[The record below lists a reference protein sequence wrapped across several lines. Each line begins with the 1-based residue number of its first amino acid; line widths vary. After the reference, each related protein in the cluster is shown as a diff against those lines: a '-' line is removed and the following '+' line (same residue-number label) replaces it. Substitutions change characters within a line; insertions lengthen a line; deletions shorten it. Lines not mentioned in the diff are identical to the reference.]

1 MSTTRKRRLLKLADL
16 LEANAKNKKGAKFDM
31 RIWGRMDD
39 ENAEPEMSCGT
50 TCCALGLAAISGT
63 FKRAG
68 LDYEIN
74 KNDIISPV
82 QIIHRN
88 PKTWRKSRGDT
99 IDAAM
104 KVFHITRY
112 EAERLFIPMMYPH
125 GFFDMGTTGAKTERK
140 VAKRIRKLAET
151 GNF

>member
-1 MSTTRKRRLLKLADL
+1 MSTIRKRRLLKLADL
-16 LEANAKNKKGAKFDM
+16 LEYNAKNRKGAKFDM
-31 RIWGRMDD
+31 GTWGRVDD
-39 ENAEPEMSCGT
+39 ANAEPEMSCGT

-68 LDYEIN
+68 LGFEIHKDN
-74 KNDIISPV
+74 TTSPI
-82 QIIHRN
+82 QIIYRN
-88 PKTWRKSRGDT
+88 PKTGRKLRGDAL
-99 IDAAM
+99 DAAT

-112 EAERLFIPMMYPH
+112 EAEHLFIPMSYPC
-125 GFFDMGTTGAKTERK
+125 GFFESGTTGAKVERK